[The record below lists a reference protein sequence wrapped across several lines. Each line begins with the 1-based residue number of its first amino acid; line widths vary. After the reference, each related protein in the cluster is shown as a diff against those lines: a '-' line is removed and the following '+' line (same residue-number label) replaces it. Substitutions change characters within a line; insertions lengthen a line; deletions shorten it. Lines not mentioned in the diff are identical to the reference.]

1 MDLAAL
7 APLVPV
13 AQFFVSLPLAYTAGS
28 FALTATYESEEECL
42 IVLFCAA
49 VGLLMFLSGVFNWK
63 WFFYYGRFGRIT
75 RHLGPQ
81 VTRMLYI
88 LIGTFMVALMT
99 VGSSNSR
106 SFSERLWPLN
116 GPIIEGTLPDHLPQ
130 PKTGNDR
137 LRAPGAR
144 RPPGF

>member
-1 MDLAAL
+1 MDVAAL

-13 AQFFVSLPLAYTAGS
+13 AQFFVGLPLAYTAGS

-42 IVLFCAA
+42 TVLFCAA
-49 VGLLMFLSGVFNWK
+49 VGLLMFLSGVFNWE
-63 WFFYYGRFGRIT
+63 WFFNYGRIGRRT
-75 RHLGPQ
+75 RHLGPH
-81 VTRMLYI
+81 VARMLYI

-106 SFSERLWPLN
+106 PFSERMWPLN
-116 GPIIEGTLPDHLPQ
+116 GPVIEEALPDHMPK
-130 PKTGNDR
+130 PKTGSDR
-137 LRAPGAR
+137 MRAPGAR